1 MRAKLSGVGGATTS
15 QRGGIIF
22 KLMFLVF
29 LVVLGFF
36 IYIAR
41 RPLMRLAGGFWVVDE
56 TPKPSDVIVMLS
68 DDNYQGDRA
77 ARAAELFKAGL
88 APRVIA
94 SGRLLRS
101 YAGVAELEEHDLE
114 SHGVPASAVVK
125 LPAADRNTRDECT
138 GIGQF
143 AASHGWKRILL
154 VTSNYHTRRSRYIC
168 SRVLPAGS
176 TLIVS
181 AARDADYDPDN
192 WWKTRQGTK
201 IFFGE
206 AGGLIVAMWELRH
219 EDVQTSEAS
228 VIGTMLPL
236 LPH

>member
-94 SGRLLRS
+94 SGLRLQLCWL
-101 YAGVAELEEHDLE
+101 GGEH
-114 SHGVPASAVVK
+114 HRVHRF
-125 LPAADRNTRDECT
+125 AADRAN
-138 GIGQF
+138 
-143 AASHGWKRILL
+143 
-154 VTSNYHTRRSRYIC
+154 
-168 SRVLPAGS
+168 P
-176 TLIVS
+176 
-181 AARDADYDPDN
+181 
-192 WWKTRQGTK
+192 
-201 IFFGE
+201 
-206 AGGLIVAMWELRH
+206 
-219 EDVQTSEAS
+219 
-228 VIGTMLPL
+228 
-236 LPH
+236 